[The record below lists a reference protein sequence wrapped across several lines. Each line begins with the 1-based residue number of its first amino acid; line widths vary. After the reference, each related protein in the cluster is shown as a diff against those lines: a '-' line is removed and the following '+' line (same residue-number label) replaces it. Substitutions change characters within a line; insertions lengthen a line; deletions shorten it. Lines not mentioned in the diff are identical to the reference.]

1 MNDFPWARVAS
12 GYTVFFFCTDGMGTV
27 QGGKRKKLCPDP
39 VPLVGARQG
48 CGPWRCVGE
57 GGPCFLPEAAG
68 NPPLS
73 WAPGASSA
81 GVGPSAEPEAR
92 REGAPPRPV
101 EPRLRGVPRLPG
113 LKALGSAGVRVE
125 TVMTL

>member
-1 MNDFPWARVAS
+1 M
-12 GYTVFFFCTDGMGTV
+12 
-27 QGGKRKKLCPDP
+27 
-39 VPLVGARQG
+39 
-48 CGPWRCVGE
+48 GE

-92 REGAPPRPV
+92 TEGAPPRPA
-101 EPRLRGVPRLPG
+101 EPRLHRVPRLRG
-113 LKALGSAGVRVE
+113 LKALGSAGVGAE
-125 TVMTL
+125 TVTTL